1 MPASPSSTSVGK
13 GDSGKVAGPR
23 SAGSGGGVRQRKSAA
38 PAHSRPSAGGGA
50 SAGVWR
56 FYTEDS
62 PGLKVG
68 PVPVLVMSLI
78 FIANING
85 FITCSLCNGYLI
97 DAATIPECLHTFC
110 KTCIAAYL
118 DNDEEDN
125 TRCPKCDSVIDHV
138 NPWRVLVFDRTLQSI
153 AYKLVPHLYKE
164 EIERQIAYYKERDL
178 PYPPSL
184 VEKLQEKRDEE
195 EQQTIPANSDLHI
208 YDDQVA
214 ICIDTKTRDIESFPR
229 KFIICSS
236 NATVTHLKKL
246 LAKMIFQDPYQYRKI
261 DIYLDDQILGKDH
274 TMRFISLTKWRH
286 KMPPICLTYDV
297 SPI

>member
-1 MPASPSSTSVGK
+1 MADASRMREK
-13 GDSGKVAGPR
+13 KIHYKD
-23 SAGSGGGVRQRKSAA
+23 
-38 PAHSRPSAGGGA
+38 
-50 SAGVWR
+50 
-56 FYTEDS
+56 
-62 PGLKVG
+62 
-68 PVPVLVMSLI
+68 
-78 FIANING
+78 INV

-125 TRCPKCDSVIDHV
+125 TRCPKCDSIIDHV

-195 EQQTIPANSDLHI
+195 EQQIIPSNSDLHI

-214 ICIDTKTRDIESFPR
+214 ICIDTKTKELQSLPR

-246 LAKMIFQDPYQYRKI
+246 LAKMIFQDPCQYRKI

-286 KMPPICLTYDV
+286 KMPPICLTYGIASD
-297 SPI
+297 

>member
-78 FIANING
+78 FIASVFMLHIWGKYTKLVCFIKIYTHLWMREKKIHYKDING

-214 ICIDTKTRDIESFPR
+214 ICIDTKTRDIE
-229 KFIICSS
+229 
-236 NATVTHLKKL
+236 VT
-246 LAKMIFQDPYQYRKI
+246 I
-261 DIYLDDQILGKDH
+261 
-274 TMRFISLTKWRH
+274 
-286 KMPPICLTYDV
+286 
-297 SPI
+297 

>member
-1 MPASPSSTSVGK
+1 MPASPSGTSVGK
-13 GDSGKVAGPR
+13 GDSSKVAGPR
-23 SAGSGGGVRQRKSAA
+23 ASGSGAGVRQRKSTATSR
-38 PAHSRPSAGGGA
+38 SRPSASGGGGGGP

-68 PVPVLVMSLI
+68 PVPVLMREKKI
-78 FIANING
+78 HYKDINV

-153 AYKLVPHLYKE
+153 AYKLVPDLYKE

-195 EQQTIPANSDLHI
+195 EQQTIPSNSDLHI

-214 ICIDTKTRDIESFPR
+214 ICIETKTKDLQVNSF
-229 KFIICSS
+229 
-236 NATVTHLKKL
+236 N
-246 LAKMIFQDPYQYRKI
+246 MYMY
-261 DIYLDDQILGKDH
+261 IL
-274 TMRFISLTKWRH
+274 FN
-286 KMPPICLTYDV
+286 Y
-297 SPI
+297 

>member
-78 FIANING
+78 FIAI
-85 FITCSLCNGYLI
+85 
-97 DAATIPECLHTFC
+97 C

-214 ICIDTKTRDIESFPR
+214 ICIDTKTRDIE
-229 KFIICSS
+229 
-236 NATVTHLKKL
+236 VT
-246 LAKMIFQDPYQYRKI
+246 ISYI
-261 DIYLDDQILGKDH
+261 NTNIY
-274 TMRFISLTKWRH
+274 
-286 KMPPICLTYDV
+286 
-297 SPI
+297 

>member
-1 MPASPSSTSVGK
+1 MPASPSGTSVGK

-23 SAGSGGGVRQRKSAA
+23 STGGGAGVRQRKSTA
-38 PAHSRPSAGGGA
+38 PARSRPGTGGGA

-78 FIANING
+78 FIANINV

-118 DNDEEDN
+118 ENDEEDN

-178 PYPPSL
+178 SYPPSL

-195 EQQTIPANSDLHI
+195 EQQIIPANSDLHI

-214 ICIDTKTRDIESFPR
+214 ICIDTKTKDLQV
-229 KFIICSS
+229 II
-236 NATVTHLKKL
+236 
-246 LAKMIFQDPYQYRKI
+246 
-261 DIYLDDQILGKDH
+261 
-274 TMRFISLTKWRH
+274 
-286 KMPPICLTYDV
+286 
-297 SPI
+297 